1 MSGRILS
8 HRLVP
13 LMRTGLLA
21 RHVHHAGARTG
32 GLLRADGSAALRGRT
47 WPVGANSIHNNV
59 PAVRAISFSRMLPKL
74 AVKLARLPALFG
86 GTMLAGAAYF
96 QYQATRMCPCMVPGR
111 VWGLCRSLL
120 RSHRRLLDGGC
131 RAAGGS
137 RRIVLGLN
145 GSVL

>member
-8 HRLVP
+8 HRPVP
-13 LMRTGLLA
+13 LLRTGLLA

-32 GLLRADGSAALRGRT
+32 GLLRADGSAALRGRA

-96 QYQATRMCPCMVPGR
+96 QYQATRMFFSNP
-111 VWGLCRSLL
+111 
-120 RSHRRLLDGGC
+120 
-131 RAAGGS
+131 
-137 RRIVLGLN
+137 
-145 GSVL
+145 